1 MRFSA
6 LLRVA
11 GTLGVLFG
19 LGFLFAP
26 IAMLRQYGVATDAA
40 GGFMSQF
47 FGAALLQ
54 LGLVLLLLRDLPVAS
69 VPRVAAGAAVGELA
83 GLWIAVR
90 IQLGGQVNALGWS
103 TVIIYGLFALAFGS
117 FAVRKPQST

>member
-1 MRFSA
+1 MRFPM

-11 GTLGVLFG
+11 GTLGTLFG

-26 IAMLRQYGVATDAA
+26 TTMLRQYGIATDAA
-40 GGFMSQF
+40 GGFMCQF

-54 LGLVLLLLRDLPVAS
+54 LGLVLLLLRDLPVATI
-69 VPRVAAGAAVGELA
+69 PRVAAGAAVGELA

-90 IQLGGQVNALGWS
+90 IQLGGQVNALGWT
-103 TVIIYGLFALAFGS
+103 TVFLYGLFALAFGS
-117 FAVRKPQST
+117 FALRKPQSA